1 MTAFWKLLKQQFDH
15 YLSGNSIG
23 KTNKLCSPLKYTQGC
38 ALAELSGPWRLTFVL
53 GRLENLSFSKEI
65 IRRAHWIS
73 QVQSTGLLSV
83 FLEHNLDID
92 PVDSGCVIH
101 LSDNW
106 GLLLNFCWSHTSLGI
121 TNVREGS
128 IGYKE
133 ETEWGAFCTSK
144 KTCLPSRPQ
153 WQIDDGY
160 QEASSFRRRVLHQQ
174 WRNRCRE
181 WWRNRIC

>member
-83 FLEHNLDID
+83 FLEHKLDID
-92 PVDSGCVIH
+92 PVDSVIDA
-101 LSDNW
+101 LST
-106 GLLLNFCWSHTSLGI
+106 FQT
-121 TNVREGS
+121 T
-128 IGYKE
+128 
-133 ETEWGAFCTSK
+133 GAYYLTFAD
-144 KTCLPSRPQ
+144 LIR
-153 WQIDDGY
+153 
-160 QEASSFRRRVLHQQ
+160 L
-174 WRNRCRE
+174 
-181 WWRNRIC
+181 

>member
-1 MTAFWKLLKQQFDH
+1 MLLIKIFFWLVKKTLELVHTSNNFLEWQAVKLTFFAPWGVNLYVAVTISCAFMMTAFWKLLKQQFDH

-38 ALAELSGPWRLTFVL
+38 ALAELSGSWRLTFVL

-92 PVDSGCVIH
+92 PVDSVIDA
-101 LSDNW
+101 LST
-106 GLLLNFCWSHTSLGI
+106 FQT
-121 TNVREGS
+121 T
-128 IGYKE
+128 
-133 ETEWGAFCTSK
+133 GACYLTFAD
-144 KTCLPSRPQ
+144 LIR
-153 WQIDDGY
+153 
-160 QEASSFRRRVLHQQ
+160 L
-174 WRNRCRE
+174 
-181 WWRNRIC
+181 